1 MFHKIGI
8 LKNVRNIHKK
18 TPVLESLFNKI
29 AGLSPVT
36 LLNKR
41 LQTWYYV
48 IDAPTLLF
56 SSECLR
62 TPFLK
67 NTSGGCLCLQELW
80 LLKASACGSNKFS
93 ISITPRKV

>member
-8 LKNVRNIHKK
+8 LKNVRNIRKK

-62 TPFLK
+62 TPFFKEHLR
-67 NTSGGCLCLQELW
+67 W
-80 LLKASACGSNKFS
+80 LLVSSRALVA
-93 ISITPRKV
+93 